1 MKLPAINIER
11 WCHRGRYLQTRGGPG
26 GPGAAGMTWLRAN
39 IGMKAITELGAD
51 WKLEDKGK
59 HVMAA

>member
-1 MKLPAINIER
+1 
-11 WCHRGRYLQTRGGPG
+11 
-26 GPGAAGMTWLRAN
+26 MTWLRAN